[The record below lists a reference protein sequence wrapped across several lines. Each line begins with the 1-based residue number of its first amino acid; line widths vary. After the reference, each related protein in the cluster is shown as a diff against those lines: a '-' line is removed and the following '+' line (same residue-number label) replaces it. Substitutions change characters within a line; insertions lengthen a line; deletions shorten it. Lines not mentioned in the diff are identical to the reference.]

1 MIQTAHSVSIT
12 LCIIVKLRFMKELE
26 PEFWKKKPLHKLN
39 KREWEALCAHCGRC
53 CLIKHGEGKFTFFT
67 NTYCKHL
74 HPTSCNCQ
82 IYDKRLKGCNCIK
95 VDYQMLKTR
104 AELLPDDCAYK
115 LILNNQDLP
124 SWHPLVSG
132 NPESVHLA
140 GKSVR
145 GMLAFAENALVAQP
159 LQFLFMVEKK

>member
-1 MIQTAHSVSIT
+1 
-12 LCIIVKLRFMKELE
+12 MKELE
-26 PEFWKKKPLHKLN
+26 PKFWKKKPLHKLN
-39 KREWEALCAHCGRC
+39 QREWEALCAHCGRC

-82 IYDKRLKGCNCIK
+82 IYDKRVKGCNCIK

>member
-1 MIQTAHSVSIT
+1 
-12 LCIIVKLRFMKELE
+12 MKELE
-26 PEFWKKKPLHKLN
+26 KEFWKKKPLHKLS

-53 CLIKHGEGKFTFFT
+53 CLNKQGEGKFTFFT

-74 HPTSCNCQ
+74 NPVSCNCN
-82 IYDKRLKGCNCIK
+82 IYDKRLKSCGCIQVNL
-95 VDYQMLKTR
+95 QMVR
-104 AELLPDDCAYK
+104 SQSELLPDDCAYK
-115 LILNNQDLP
+115 LLVKGQDLP

-145 GMLAFAENALVAQP
+145 SLPAFAENAPFAHP
-159 LQFLFMVEKK
+159 LQFLFVTEK

>member
-1 MIQTAHSVSIT
+1 
-12 LCIIVKLRFMKELE
+12 MKKRELE
-26 PEFWKKKPLHKLN
+26 PDFWKKKPLNKLN

-53 CLIKHGEGKFTFFT
+53 CLIKHGEGKYTFFT

-74 HPTSCNCQ
+74 HPTGCTCQ
-82 IYDKRLKGCNCIK
+82 IYDKRLKGCDCIK

-115 LILNNQDLP
+115 LLMNKQELP

-132 NPESVHLA
+132 NPETVHQA

-159 LQFLFMVEKK
+159 LKFLFMVEKK

>member
-1 MIQTAHSVSIT
+1 
-12 LCIIVKLRFMKELE
+12 MKELE

-95 VDYQMLKTR
+95 VDYHMLKTR

>member
-1 MIQTAHSVSIT
+1 MTII
-12 LCIIVKLRFMKELE
+12 LCIIVKLKFMKELE
-26 PEFWKKKPLHKLN
+26 PEFWKKKPLHKLSR
-39 KREWEALCAHCGRC
+39 REWEALCAHCGRC
-53 CLIKHGEGKFTFFT
+53 CLIKHGNGKFTFFT
-67 NTYCKHL
+67 NSYCRHL

-82 IYDKRLKGCNCIK
+82 IYDRRLKSGGCIK
-95 VDYQMLKTR
+95 VDLQMLRTR

-115 LILNNQDLP
+115 LLLNKRDLP

-145 GMLAFAENALVAQP
+145 GMIAVAEAASVALP